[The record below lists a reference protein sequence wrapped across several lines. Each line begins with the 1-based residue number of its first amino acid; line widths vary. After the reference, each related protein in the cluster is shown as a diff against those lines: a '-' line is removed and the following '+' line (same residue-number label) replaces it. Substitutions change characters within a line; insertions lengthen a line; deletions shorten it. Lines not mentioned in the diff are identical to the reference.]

1 MEKKRIRVIIADEH
15 SVFRAGLI
23 TVLKKIPIIEVVGEA
38 SDGEML
44 IDKIGLLLPHIVV
57 TDINMSAL
65 DGIKATKII
74 GQKFPDVK
82 VICLTAMI
90 KDDKI
95 LQMLEAGAIGYL
107 TKSSH
112 ADEIA
117 EAIITVSEQ
126 KPYFCK
132 VVTEKL
138 GDIVMR
144 NYQLPESNDTAFTER
159 EIEIMRLICQE
170 FTSKEIAETLNLSK
184 RTVEGHRTRI
194 MDKIG
199 AKSIAGIIT
208 YAVEQG
214 IYQRQG

>member
-38 SDGEML
+38 DNGETL
-44 IDKIGLLLPHIVV
+44 IDKIGLLLPHIVI
-57 TDINMSAL
+57 TDIKMSNM
-65 DGIKATKII
+65 DGITATKII
-74 GQKFPDVK
+74 TQRFPDVK
-82 VICLTAMI
+82 VVCLSVLV
-90 KDDKI
+90 KDDMI

-107 TKSSH
+107 TKSSN
-112 ADEIA
+112 AEEIG
-117 EAIITVSEQ
+117 EAILTVNEK

-132 VVTEKL
+132 IITERL
-138 GDIVMR
+138 TDIVTR
-144 NYQLPESNDTAFTER
+144 NYQLPVNNETTFTDR
-159 EIEIMRLICQE
+159 EIEIMRLICRE

-208 YAVEQG
+208 FAVEQG